1 MVFTRRTFALAAL
14 LAIAACGDPTDS
26 AQVSGAR
33 GPRPNSSVQ
42 VRPAS
47 SPGLPDPAPPPGDG
61 QPEVAP
67 VPDPEVE
74 ARAREAAEQ
83 AAFEAAFP
91 MQGVT
96 VHFLAQVFAQPT
108 NRSAI
113 IGYMRRGAQ
122 FRAQRGVDGAGC
134 PGGWHKVP
142 GDGWVCHGRGFLVG
156 DGPQTWDDSPV
167 PASLG
172 DALPYAY
179 ARTAGDDV
187 PQYWRLPTPDEERGA
202 AEVMRRLR
210 VLDTATATVAS
221 AADAGVGPDA
231 GAGSTEGE
239 TQGRADDV
247 EAPPPPGQAED
258 TGAMIAG
265 TAFPEYF
272 RMRMLKGFVVSLDRR
287 EDIEGRRF
295 VRTVRGGYVP
305 ESVLVDAAPP
315 TMRGVVLGGSWSL
328 PIAITFRPGARQ
340 YSVDGAAERL
350 RDVGAISN
358 HTPLAILRDDLVR
371 TGRRYIVARDGRV
384 VREPAARII
393 RSVPRPPHV
402 PDGARWI
409 HVSLSNQSL
418 VAYEG
423 DVPVFA
429 TLVSTGKAGHET
441 PTGLFQIQSK
451 HVSATMDDDASPDG
465 AYSIEDVP
473 WTMYFN
479 GNIALH
485 GAFWHNAFGT
495 VRSHG
500 CVNLAPADARWL
512 FQWTT
517 PTLPAGWHGVLGDRR
532 HRGTWVFVE
541 P

>member
-1 MVFTRRTFALAAL
+1 MAL
-14 LAIAACGDPTDS
+14 LALAACGDPTGS
-26 AQVSGAR
+26 TTASGLP
-33 GPRPNSSVQ
+33 GPRPTSSVQ
-42 VRPAS
+42 VRPAP
-47 SPGLPDPAPPPGDG
+47 SPRLPEAPPP
-61 QPEVAP
+61 PA
-67 VPDPEVE
+67 PDPEAE
-74 ARAREAAEQ
+74 ARARADAER
-83 AAFEAAFP
+83 AAFEAAYP
-91 MQGVT
+91 LQGVT
-96 VHFLAQVFAQPT
+96 VHYLAQVFAQPS
-108 NRSAI
+108 NRSRV

-122 FRAQRGVDGAGC
+122 FRAQAGVDGPGC
-134 PGGWHKVP
+134 PGGWHKAP

-156 DGPQTWDDSPV
+156 DGPQTWEDSPV
-167 PASLG
+167 AASLG

-179 ARTAGDDV
+179 ARTARDDV
-187 PQYWRLPTPDEERGA
+187 PQFWRLPTPDDERGA
-202 AEVMRRLR
+202 EEIMRRMR
-210 VLDTATATVAS
+210 EVAAPQVV
-221 AADAGVGPDA
+221 AADAGAGPDG
-231 GAGSTEGE
+231 GAAEGE

-258 TGAMIAG
+258 TGAQATG
-265 TAFPEYF
+265 AAFPEYF

-305 ESVLVDAAPP
+305 ESALVDAAPP
-315 TMRGVVLGGSWSL
+315 TMRGVVLGGGSWSL

-340 YSVDGAAERL
+340 YSLDDVTERL
-350 RDVGAISN
+350 RDIGTMPN
-358 HTPLAILRDDLVR
+358 HSPLAILRDDLVR
-371 TGRRYIVARDGRV
+371 AGRRFIVARDGRV

-393 RSVPRPPHV
+393 RTVARPPHV
-402 PDGARWI
+402 PEGARWI

-423 DVPVFA
+423 DVAVFA
-429 TLVSTGKAGHET
+429 TLVSTGKEGHET
-441 PTGLFQIQSK
+441 PAGLFQIQSK
-451 HVSATMDDDASPDG
+451 HVSATMDDEASPDG

-485 GAFWHNAFGT
+485 GAFWHNSFGT

-517 PTLPAGWHGVLGDRR
+517 PTLPAAWHGVFGDRR
-532 HRGTWVFVE
+532 HPGTWVFVE